1 MTVAARPD
9 TRLPAR
15 KLPLIWLVRVGVSA
29 VMLALIFHFVP
40 FAQVW
45 ATARS
50 LPPALWIGALAL
62 FLLGHAAAAAKW
74 RLLIGPGV
82 GYAAAFRAHLAGL
95 AANLA
100 LPGVAGGDVVR
111 AGLVMGQARD
121 KAQLAIGSVADRLLD
136 TVGLLLIAL
145 IGAYVA
151 WRPELGDPQALRL
164 LMLAGIAAVIIG
176 FAVAI
181 PLDHALARRTGG
193 KLFKLG
199 ARIVAVLADLA
210 RTPGL
215 LLACLAISMAVQ
227 CLFILINIA
236 FAHAAQVEAPTAAW
250 FYAWSTAKIIAI
262 APISLGGLG
271 VREASMAALMR
282 PFGADPA
289 QVVAIGL
296 VWQTVLYASGLIGF
310 LVQWRWPAKLTR
322 LEPVHEG

>member
-1 MTVAARPD
+1 MSVAAK
-9 TRLPAR
+9 PAR
-15 KLPLIWLVRVGVSA
+15 KIPVIWLVRVGVSA
-29 VMLALIFHFVP
+29 VVLALIFYFVP
-40 FAQVW
+40 FKQVW
-45 ATARS
+45 ATARALS
-50 LPPALWIGALAL
+50 PALWLAALAL
-62 FLLGHAAAAAKW
+62 FLIGHAAAAAKW
-74 RLLIGPGV
+74 RLLIGPGI
-82 GYAAAFRAHLAGL
+82 GFAAAFRAHLAGL

-111 AGLVMGQARD
+111 AGLVMPQAQD

-145 IGAYVA
+145 VGAYVA

-164 LMLAGIAAVIIG
+164 LMLTGVGAVIIG

-181 PLDHALARRTGG
+181 PLDRALARRGGG
-193 KLFKLG
+193 KIFKLL
-199 ARIVAVLADLA
+199 ARVVAVLADLA

-227 CLFILINIA
+227 CLFILINVA
-236 FAHAAQVEAPTAAW
+236 FAQAAIVEAPTAAW

-271 VREASMAALMR
+271 VREASMAALMK

-310 LVQWRWPAKLTR
+310 LVQLRWPSPKLTK
-322 LEPVHEG
+322 LEQVHEG